1 MGTSDLLAEL
11 SKDTFR
17 ATPDVE
23 KKVTDVVLKQLD
35 DQSADVSSLAVK
47 CIPPLVKGAS
57 EKTAETVIDAL
68 CVKLAMTAKSDAQ
81 KRDAGVIG
89 LKSLVAELGEH
100 PASARIVA
108 SLAPKLVA
116 FFAGQQSTESTVT
129 GDCLDILRAAAA
141 AHGRL
146 MAPHHAAT
154 RDALLSYLRGD
165 GKSKKRA
172 AQCLATL
179 AASFT
184 DAMASATVTDVVN
197 ELGKGDD
204 ALWVWLLGALAR
216 SGGGFDFAKK
226 IAASTPAVCDL
237 CERSASEEEEPTR
250 EACLQALEAFA
261 ARCPGEAAGHLPR
274 VKALALDLLSY
285 DPNCDDDMDDGDDDE
300 TGHMNGDA
308 SDEDMEDEDDE
319 YGDEEYSDDEDDASW
334 KIRRAAVKTVAAVAR
349 SSPAALESDFD
360 STVERLLTR
369 LRRERE
375 ESVKLDLFAA
385 LEDILRTCSRA
396 GVGSGLDDAVR
407 TAVPAVAKASISR
420 LVDKRAGAKVK
431 TAALE
436 LAREIAARVP
446 ASLESSLGFVVPALA
461 KVLAGGV
468 PQGGS
473 ALRVEAL
480 ALSRLI
486 FESHDAAS
494 TAPHVDALA
503 PQIFAAA
510 DDKYYKVAA
519 EALRACRALVPVVAS
534 AVPAH
539 AAALSN
545 AALSRVGAT
554 DQDQEVKD
562 AAIACAGSTAAMLG
576 DAMGADLPRCLK
588 LLLDR
593 LKNEITRLAAVKAI
607 GAVATSELNPPMGE
621 SAAAATVELAGFLRK
636 TNRPLRQASLFAL
649 DALVSK
655 HAGSLSDAEV
665 TAAVEEASALV
676 SDGDLA
682 LASAALSLSASAV
695 SSKGNKPFANACS
708 AVCEKTLPAAL
719 ELVRSPLMQ
728 SHALHALTSFFT
740 ALVSAKLSVAG
751 ASSDDL
757 LARLMGSGD
766 GGSNTGEAA
775 ATAGRTAA
783 VCVAAVCAGV
793 GDAKHTASTASS
805 LVAQLGDTASMSGK
819 DLLALFCLGELGKAA
834 DLSAVAGIEAALLG
848 ALDVPGEELKSAASV
863 ALGGVAT
870 GGRAKFLPII
880 LGHVSNESHKH
891 QYSLFLSLREVIR
904 NGGVDRTA
912 DADRTLDIL
921 FANAGSEDEGV
932 RNVVAEC
939 LGLLAVNDAESLV
952 PRLAEKVTGGDAKT
966 RATAVLAVKYAVLS
980 LGAGDDGALGVV
992 AGVLPAFVGSIP
1004 CRDEDLDV
1012 RRAAVQTLSAAAH
1025 ANPSLAR
1032 PILPDAL
1039 PAVFEQTAI
1048 DKSLVRIVDL
1058 GPFKHTVDDGL
1069 ELRKAA
1075 FECCDTLL
1083 DACLPG
1089 EHESVAGAASGYA
1102 EVLVTG
1108 LGDHYDVKM
1117 TSHALFA
1124 KLAARQ
1130 GAHAVLLGRLKELV
1144 DPMAKT
1150 LTQKLKSDAVKQE
1163 IDRNEDLVRSCLRA
1177 VHACE
1182 VYLTGAAN
1190 DPAFVEFIAKT
1201 VNGEKTAAKYAAVK
1215 AEAKA
1220 ADKE

>member
-285 DPNCDDDMDDGDDDE
+285 DPNCDDDMDDGADDE

-349 SSPAALESDFD
+349 SSPTALESDFG
-360 STVERLLTR
+360 STVARLLTR

-695 SSKGNKPFANACS
+695 SSKGRAPFANACS

-939 LGLLAVNDAESLV
+939 LGLLAVNDAASLV

-1025 ANPSLAR
+1025 ANPTLAR
-1032 PILPDAL
+1032 PILSDAL

-1177 VHACE
+1177 VRACE